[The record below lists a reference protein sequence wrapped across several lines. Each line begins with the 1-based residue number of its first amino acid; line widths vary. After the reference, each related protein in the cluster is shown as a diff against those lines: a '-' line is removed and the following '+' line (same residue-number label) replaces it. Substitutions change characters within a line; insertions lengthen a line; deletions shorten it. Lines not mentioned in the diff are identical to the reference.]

1 MPIAADSLSLIGTVV
16 AGILTV
22 IVLSFAIKDNAVFRL
37 ALYLLIGVSAGYAGA
52 IAIEDVIFPEL
63 LLPII
68 ELLSANPEIN
78 LVDLAMRTV
87 LTILLLTKLFPR
99 IAPIGNPATALLVGV
114 GAALAIAGAV
124 QGSILPQIGA
134 AGNSFD
140 TDSLR
145 LALLGG
151 YYVEGTGLLI
161 QGGITLL
168 ATVGTLAY
176 FHFGTNASDSESAKR
191 PAIMEWLA
199 WIGRVFIPITL
210 ASLFAAVLLA
220 TLTAFIERI
229 DFLLN
234 LLRSFTAN

>member
-1 MPIAADSLSLIGTVV
+1 MPINGDSLSLIGSIV
-16 AGILTV
+16 AGLLT
-22 IVLSFAIKDNAVFRL
+22 IIILSFAIKDNALFRI

-52 IAIEDVIFPEL
+52 IAIEDVIYPEL
-63 LLPII
+63 LLPLF
-68 ELLSANPEIN
+68 ELVSGNPQIN
-78 LVDLAMRTV
+78 LVDLAVRTL
-87 LTILLLTKLFPR
+87 LTLLLLTKLFPR
-99 IAPIGNPATALLVGV
+99 AATIGNPVTAILVGV

-134 AGNSFD
+134 AANSFD
-140 TDSLR
+140 SASLS

-176 FHFGTNASDSESAKR
+176 FHFGASGSDADSAKR
-191 PAIMEWLA
+191 PAIVEWLA
-199 WIGRVFIPITL
+199 WLGRVFIPITL
-210 ASLFAAVLLA
+210 ASLFAGVLLA
-220 TLTAFIERI
+220 SLTAFIERV

-234 LLRSFTAN
+234 LVRLFIAN